1 MHGGIVTQE
10 IILNIE
16 HNEILAQVIL
26 LVWFVSDTYTV
37 RVYFTR
43 IDQGVK
49 KRDWYFVL
57 MLYFVNVYLY
67 LTQHGIRFYE
77 YCRIIIVRGV

>member
-1 MHGGIVTQE
+1 MHGGIVTRE

-26 LVWFVSDTYTV
+26 LVWFVTDTYTV

-49 KRDWYFVL
+49 KEIGTLCLCYIL
-57 MLYFVNVYLY
+57 
-67 LTQHGIRFYE
+67 
-77 YCRIIIVRGV
+77 